1 MYDAIDVAR
10 YVINISH
17 EFQYSISNLKLQ
29 KLLYFIQAVF
39 LVESEGKSACFKDE
53 IEAWDFGPV
62 VPVVYREF
70 KFFGGTNIPKIE
82 VYRDFSRGIWN
93 IQTKKFNEKIIFEE
107 DRDNIK
113 KIVKH
118 FGRLNASKLVDITH
132 HQLPWVTA
140 YKSKNKIISKKCI
153 YDYFKEEK

>member
-1 MYDAIDVAR
+1 MYNALDIAR

-39 LVESEGKSACFKDE
+39 LVESDGELACFKEE

-62 VPVVYREF
+62 IPIVYREF
-70 KFFGGTNIPKIE
+70 KIYGGTNIPKIE
-82 VYRDFSRGIWN
+82 IYKDISRGIWN
-93 IQTKKFNEKIIFEE
+93 IETKKYDERILNEK

-118 FGRLNASKLVDITH
+118 FGRLSASKLVDITH
-132 HQLPWVTA
+132 HQLPWIDA
-140 YKSKNKIISKKCI
+140 YNSKKKVISKKSI
-153 YDYFKEEK
+153 WSTL